1 MSEIFE
7 IAAEKRERAGKGIAR
22 ALRRE
27 GQVPAVI
34 YGDSKDPE
42 GIAVSRKE
50 LTKLFNTGRLT
61 STLLD
66 IDLDGKKHRV
76 IARDVQ
82 LHPVRDDILHAD
94 FLRLGKGSKI
104 AVEVSVTFLN
114 EDTCPGLKQG
124 GVLNVVRYT
133 VELNCP
139 ADNIPE
145 TIELDLAE
153 AQMND
158 SLHIS
163 EVALPEGVEPVIS
176 DRDFTIATIAAPA
189 SLKSEG
195 ANADGE
201 EAVADGEAAEGGD
214 EGGEE

>member
-50 LTKLFNTGRLT
+50 LTKLYNTGRLA
-61 STLLD
+61 STLMD
-66 IDLDGKKHRV
+66 IELDGKKHRV

-114 EDTCPGLKQG
+114 EETCPGLKQG

-189 SLKSEG
+189 ALKSESAG
-195 ANADGE
+195 ADDE
-201 EAVADGEAAEGGD
+201 EAAEGAEAAEGDD

>member
-1 MSEIFE
+1 MSDIFE
-7 IAAEKRERAGKGIAR
+7 ITAEKRERAGKGIAR

-42 GIAVSRKE
+42 GIAVPRKE
-50 LTKLFNTGRLT
+50 LTKMYNTGRLMN
-61 STLLD
+61 TLLD
-66 IDLDGKKHRV
+66 IELDGKKNRV

-104 AVEVSVTFLN
+104 AVEVAVNFLN
-114 EDTCPGLKQG
+114 EETCPGLKQG
-124 GVLNVVRYT
+124 GVLNVVRYSI
-133 VELNCP
+133 ELNCP
-139 ADNIPE
+139 ADSIPE
-145 TIELDLAE
+145 SIDLDLATAE
-153 AQMND
+153 MND

-163 EVALPEGVEPVIS
+163 QVALPAGVEPVIS

-195 ANADGE
+195 ANSD
-201 EAVADGEAAEGGD
+201 EAAEEAEAAAAEAEE